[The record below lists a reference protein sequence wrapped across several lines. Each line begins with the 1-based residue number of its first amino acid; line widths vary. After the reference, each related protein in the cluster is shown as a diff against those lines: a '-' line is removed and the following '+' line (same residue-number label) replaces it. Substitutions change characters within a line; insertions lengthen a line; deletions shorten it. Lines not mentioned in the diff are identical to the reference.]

1 MVSAMTS
8 SALVIEYPDSAG
20 QPVRRS
26 FAAAESPVTI
36 GREPDCGVVLDTPRC
51 SARHASL
58 EWAEGGWML
67 TDTSAGGTRYNG
79 VELRWGER
87 IRLSHGDLLGI
98 GEVELTIYVEAD
110 RSAVAAETSAAS
122 PVSPVSRDA
131 AVSSTPASSSVGL
144 AAETGAERSPLDRL
158 LAGGG
163 TPLGRPR
170 LRFHEGGA
178 FVREIPLADD
188 GASVVIGRD
197 PSCDVVAP
205 DPFRVVSKRHARIYR
220 EWAGV
225 FLQDLSQ
232 HGVYINGERVQNI
245 AALQHGDRIT
255 LSTVSQGSWG
265 PVLIYAETDAPL
277 PDPLPQAA
285 PAAPTPAPPSARLD
299 SAPAPAAGA
308 RASIVPTD
316 TQGSHGPVA
325 RAQQSPRVAAPA
337 GSNLVI
343 YIALGI
349 AALAVLAIAIAALLF
364 FGKP

>member
-1 MVSAMTS
+1 MVSAMSS
-8 SALVIEYPDSAG
+8 SALVIEYQDTTG
-20 QPVRRS
+20 RPVRRT
-26 FAAAESPVTI
+26 FTAAESPVTI
-36 GREPDCGVVLDTPRC
+36 GREPDCGVVLETPRC

-58 EWAEGGWML
+58 EWVEGGWML

-87 IRLSHGDLLGI
+87 VRLSHGDLLGI
-98 GEVELTIYVEAD
+98 GEVELTIYLEAD
-110 RSAVAAETSAAS
+110 QS
-122 PVSPVSRDA
+122 PVSTGISA
-131 AVSSTPASSSVGL
+131 TSTPPTAPPKVQSEEGP
-144 AAETGAERSPLDRL
+144 SPLDRL
-158 LAGGG
+158 LAGAGS
-163 TPLGRPR
+163 TVGRPR
-170 LRFHEGGA
+170 LRFHEAGA

-188 GASVVIGRD
+188 GASVIIGRD

-205 DPFRVVSKRHARIYR
+205 DPFRVVSKRHARVYR

-277 PDPLPQAA
+277 PDPLPRSAPSAQAPAQPLSRPDPGLVPSA
-285 PAAPTPAPPSARLD
+285 PSAPSVDSSATAEPAGRHGSDRLDAGPQRPSLGAAPT
-299 SAPAPAAGA
+299 
-308 RASIVPTD
+308 
-316 TQGSHGPVA
+316 
-325 RAQQSPRVAAPA
+325 
-337 GSNLVI
+337 GSNPVV